1 MSITKH
7 FLKTRASC
15 KVRFSLSAE
24 ELSDAQG
31 AFLVGEFNKWNPSS
45 HPMKKHKEGGVSL
58 EIELPLGLDCQFRYL
73 TDTGRWLNDSQA
85 DAYVPCPFAGDE
97 NSLVKV

>member
-1 MSITKH
+1 MSLTKN

-15 KVRFSLSAE
+15 KVRFHLSAE
-24 ELSDAQG
+24 EASDAEG
-31 AFLVGEFNKWNPSS
+31 AFLVGDFNKWNPVS
-45 HPMKKHKEGGVSL
+45 HPMKKLKDGGFSL

-73 TDTGRWLNDSQA
+73 TDKGQWINDSAA
-85 DAYVPCPFAGDE
+85 DAYVPCTFANAE

>member
-1 MSITKH
+1 MSITKN

-15 KVRFSLSAE
+15 KVRFHLSEEEASGAE
-24 ELSDAQG
+24 G
-31 AFLVGEFNKWNPSS
+31 AFLVGDFNEWNRES
-45 HPMKKHKEGGVSL
+45 HPMKRLKDGGFSI

-73 TDTGRWLNDSQA
+73 TSNGEWLNDSGA
-85 DAYVPCPFAGDE
+85 DAYVPCPFAGAE